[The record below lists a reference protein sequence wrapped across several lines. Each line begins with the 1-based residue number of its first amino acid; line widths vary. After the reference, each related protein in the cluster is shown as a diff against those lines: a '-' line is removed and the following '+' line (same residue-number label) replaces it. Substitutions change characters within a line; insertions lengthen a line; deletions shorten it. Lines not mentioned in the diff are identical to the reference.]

1 LRRSLGG
8 PALAF
13 YCVPITYRES
23 VIGTLSV
30 DRESAL
36 VSDPAADTAFL
47 LDIALLIA
55 PFVQR
60 RRLEEHMEVYRQ
72 SKSGAGA
79 FAKLIGSSPG
89 VEAVRRMAIRVAD
102 ASTTV
107 LITGET
113 GTGKG
118 VVAQLIHDLSPR
130 RELPFVEVN
139 CGAIPE
145 NLVESELFGH
155 EKGAFT
161 GASAQRTGVLE
172 RSGSGTVFLDEIGEL
187 PLPAQTRLLR
197 VLQTHE
203 FERVGGSRT
212 QRFQGRVVAA
222 TNRDL
227 ETALAEGT
235 FRTDLYYRLNVFPI
249 ELPPLRERGKADVM
263 LLADFFVQRFSR
275 EMGKEISRI
284 DTPAIDMLT
293 AYHWPGNVRE
303 LENVIERAVLL
314 ADTGVIHGHHLPPS
328 LQLNR
333 YADRQEDH
341 SDFLT
346 RVREYETELIV
357 DALKDTNGNQSRAAA
372 KLGITKRIMQY
383 RIRKHGIDWRRFRG
397 RGPV

>member
-1 LRRSLGG
+1 
-8 PALAF
+8 
-13 YCVPITYRES
+13 
-23 VIGTLSV
+23 
-30 DRESAL
+30 
-36 VSDPAADTAFL
+36 
-47 LDIALLIA
+47 
-55 PFVQR
+55 
-60 RRLEEHMEVYRQ
+60 
-72 SKSGAGA
+72 
-79 FAKLIGSSPG
+79 
-89 VEAVRRMAIRVAD
+89 
-102 ASTTV
+102 
-107 LITGET
+107 
-113 GTGKG
+113 
-118 VVAQLIHDLSPR
+118 
-130 RELPFVEVN
+130 VEVN